1 MRRDEK
7 RLSWKGLLMRNFLR
21 LLAIGLLVIV
31 ILFGAFVA
39 GFGLNY
45 YQVKTQTIS
54 VDVPRNFGV
63 FWEAWNILKSEYYGQ
78 IPSRQE
84 LTRGAIR
91 GMLRALN
98 DPHTVL
104 VEPAPAQ
111 AEQASLKGE
120 TGDVGLNLDVRNHV
134 LVVVSPVPNS
144 PADKAGLRAG
154 DILLKIGDVTLE
166 FDTTPQKAQ
175 EMLRGPI
182 GSKIVLMYRRIG
194 EDKPTEV
201 ELIREKYAL
210 PTVEAQVLP
219 GTTFGYIKVTMETAE
234 TANEFNKA
242 LDTLKSQKVTGLVLD
257 LRNNPGGL
265 FPDPVLEIA
274 GQFLKNNDVVL
285 YEKYRD
291 GTEREYKA
299 GGRRGAVD
307 LPLVVLINSGT
318 ASAAEILAG
327 ALQDYKRAPL
337 IGEPTYGKGSVQAIR
352 QLSDGSALH
361 ITTATWFTPKRNQ
374 IESTGLQPDIAI
386 PLTDDS
392 IKKGLDPQLN
402 RAIEY
407 LRKGS

>member
-1 MRRDEK
+1 
-7 RLSWKGLLMRNFLR
+7 MRNLLR
-21 LLAIGLLVIV
+21 LLAIGMLIIV

-54 VDVPRNFGV
+54 VDIPRNVGIL
-63 FWEAWNILKSEYYGQ
+63 WEAWNILKNEYYGQ

-104 VEPAPAQ
+104 IEPAPAQ

-134 LVVVSPVPNS
+134 LVVISPVPNS
-144 PADKAGLRAG
+144 PADRAGLRAG

-175 EMLRGPI
+175 ELLRGPI

-194 EDKPTEV
+194 EDKPIEV

-210 PTVEAQVLP
+210 PTVEAKVLP

-234 TANEFNKA
+234 TANEFNQA

-265 FPDPVLEIA
+265 FPDPVLEMA

-299 GGRRGAVD
+299 GSRRGAVD
-307 LPLVVLINSGT
+307 LPLVVLVNSGT

-361 ITTATWFTPKRNQ
+361 ITTATWYTPQRNQ
-374 IESTGLQPDIAI
+374 IEGTGLQPDIAI

-402 RAIEY
+402 RAIDY
-407 LRKGS
+407 LKKGS

>member
-1 MRRDEK
+1 
-7 RLSWKGLLMRNFLR
+7 MRNFLR
-21 LLAIGLLVIV
+21 LLAIGLLVLV
-31 ILFGAFVA
+31 IMFGAFVA

-45 YQVKTQTIS
+45 YQVKSQTIS
-54 VDVPRNFGV
+54 VDIPRNLGV

-299 GGRRGAVD
+299 GGRRGATD
-307 LPLVVLINSGT
+307 LPLAVLVNSGT

-352 QLSDGSALH
+352 QLSDGSSLH
-361 ITTATWFTPKRNQ
+361 ITTATWLTPKRNQ
-374 IESTGLQPDIAI
+374 IQGSGLQPDIAI

-392 IKKGLDPQLN
+392 IKKGIDPQLN

-407 LRKGS
+407 LKKGS